1 MNSVYKVYCMSKMLL
16 DKGTSYVVDE
26 EIEDFKKTIR
36 VFGPNKGA
44 IGSLYD
50 LTYKATPIIDNIL
63 LGNAYNARNF
73 YELDEDNVGL
83 IVNCSRNIPDYF
95 IENFDYHRVSVKDK
109 NGENILPYLDKA
121 ADLINNFIK
130 ENKDKK
136 ILVHCFMGSS
146 RSATVVIAYLI
157 KYKGYSRRDALNFL
171 KQKRDIV
178 NINVDFFKQLK
189 DYENQV
195 ANLN

>member
-16 DKGTSYVVDE
+16 DKGTSYVIEE

-50 LTYKATPIIDNIL
+50 LTYKATPIIDNIV

-73 YELDEDNVGL
+73 YELDEDNIGL
-83 IVNCSRNIPDYF
+83 IINCSRNIPNYFEDYF
-95 IENFDYHRVSVKDK
+95 SYSRVSVKDK
-109 NGENILPYLDKA
+109 NGEDILPYLDKA
-121 ADLINNFIK
+121 ADIIHTFIQS
-130 ENKDKK
+130 NPDKQ

-157 KYKGYSRRDALNFL
+157 KYKKYSRRDALNFL

-178 NINVDFFKQLK
+178 NINIDFFKQLK
-189 DYENQV
+189 DYEES
-195 ANLN
+195 LL

>member
-1 MNSVYKVYCMSKMLL
+1 MSKMLL
-16 DKGTSYVVDE
+16 DKGTSYVIEE

-50 LTYKATPIIDNIL
+50 LTYKATPIIDNIV

-73 YELDEDNVGL
+73 YELDEDNIGL
-83 IVNCSRNIPDYF
+83 IINCSRNIPNYFEDYF
-95 IENFDYHRVSVKDK
+95 SYSRVSVKDK
-109 NGENILPYLDKA
+109 NGEDILPYLDKA
-121 ADLINNFIK
+121 ADIIHTFIQS
-130 ENKDKK
+130 NPDKQ

-157 KYKGYSRRDALNFL
+157 KYKKYSRRDALNFL

-178 NINVDFFKQLK
+178 NINIDFFKQLK
-189 DYENQV
+189 DYEES
-195 ANLN
+195 LL